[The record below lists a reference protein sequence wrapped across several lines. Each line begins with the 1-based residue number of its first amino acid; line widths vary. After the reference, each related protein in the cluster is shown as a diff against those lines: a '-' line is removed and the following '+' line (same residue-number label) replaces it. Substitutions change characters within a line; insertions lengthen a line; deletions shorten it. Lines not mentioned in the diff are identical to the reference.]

1 MIKPKITKLIHY
13 LKKYGILKTIKK
25 IITRIFELDS
35 KNKKAQQEIYQN
47 WILQNEPN
55 EEALEI
61 QKKTKFPYEPKIS
74 LIVPMYNTDENFFL
88 ELLNS
93 LLAQTYSNWE
103 LCIADGSKKQNET
116 IFAMCSSLLSKIKYQ
131 FLEENKGISENTNRA
146 LETATGDFIAF
157 LDHDDCL
164 PPFALYEVVKTIN
177 ENPNVEFIYS
187 DEDKINEQ
195 GKRFM
200 PYFKPDFSPEALE
213 CNNYIT
219 HLVVIKKTLA
229 DKIGPLDS
237 RFDGAQDFDFV
248 LRATENT
255 KNIVHIPKILYHWR
269 AHQNSTAHLADSK
282 NYAYE
287 AGLKA
292 IAEHLQRIG
301 KEGVVVNPNE
311 VPGIYQIKYAIKGNP
326 KVSILIPNK
335 DACDTLKK
343 CLKSILT
350 LTTYGNYEILILE
363 NNSEK
368 KETFAFYEKLK
379 QNPNIKILEIPE
391 KGFNYSKIINTGVK
405 NASGDFVLQLNNDTQ
420 ILTPNWLELMI
431 GYARE

>member
-1 MIKPKITKLIHY
+1 MI
-13 LKKYGILKTIKK
+13 
-25 IITRIFELDS
+25 RIFKLDS
-35 KNKKAQQEIYQN
+35 QNKKAQQQIYQK

-55 EEALEI
+55 EEELQT

-103 LCIADGSKKQNET
+103 LCIADGSEKQNET
-116 IFAMCSSLLSKIKYQ
+116 IFAMCSRLSKIKYH
-131 FLEENKGISENTNRA
+131 FLEKNEGISENTNRA
-146 LETATGDFIAF
+146 LETADGDFIAF

-164 PPFALYEVVKTIN
+164 PPFALYEIVKTIN

-195 GKRFM
+195 GNRFM
-200 PYFKPDFSPEALE
+200 PYFKPEFSPETLE

-219 HLVVIKKTLA
+219 HLVIIKKTLA

-269 AHQNSTAHLADSK
+269 AHQNSTARLADTK

-292 IAEHLQRIG
+292 IAEHLQRVG

-311 VPGIYQIKYAIKGNP
+311 VPGIYQIKYAIKGKP

-335 DACDTLKK
+335 DACATLKK

-350 LTTYGNYEILILE
+350 LTTYENYEIFILE

-368 KETFAFYEKLK
+368 KDIY
-379 QNPNIKILEIPE
+379 ILR
-391 KGFNYSKIINTGVK
+391 KTQTKSKH
-405 NASGDFVLQLNNDTQ
+405 
-420 ILTPNWLELMI
+420 
-431 GYARE
+431 